1 VEVSMAKKE
10 ILTAHGAAAA
20 VDHSACCS
28 SC

>member
-10 ILTAHGAAAA
+10 ILTAHGAAA